1 MEKNLEAKYIRI
13 GNDFLKFKLTN
24 MNDKDYMNNPI
35 SGKLEKIHEIEGYK
49 NYDLNIMSVSGYSQS
64 KDDIQEYPQLIK
76 MWNNWVCNA
85 NDLNS
90 GSLKQSA
97 MANEYLSEIGAD
109 FDFQRAIEFLFE
121 NDAYIDFDDD
131 GNEIAYGHDWI
142 VNPLPNELYDFV
154 KELIEKHNEYSDKIL
169 QFFNSHFVEYGIKN
183 DSISQIEIASSLFF
197 DPKDKQFKFYNGF
210 DKNDGNVSE
219 LTVLPANQQELKILV
234 LERQEFIADMLK
246 KIPEVAFKNAYEH
259 FYSSI
264 KEETPALKE
273 TAKIENV
280 QKIKI

>member
-1 MEKNLEAKYIRI
+1 MAKDLEAKYIRI

-35 SGKLEKIHEIEGYK
+35 NGKLEKIHEIEGYK
-49 NYDLNIMSVSGYSQS
+49 NYDLNIMSVSGYNQS
-64 KDDIQEYPQLIK
+64 KKNIQEHPQFIK
-76 MWNNWVCNA
+76 MWNNWVCNS
-85 NDLNS
+85 NDLNN
-90 GSLKQSA
+90 GSLNQSA

-121 NDAYIDFDDD
+121 NDAYIDFDDE
-131 GNEIAYGHDWI
+131 GNEIAYGQDWI

-169 QFFNSHFVEYGIKN
+169 QFLNSHFVEYGIKN

-210 DKNDGNVSE
+210 DKKDGNVSE

-234 LERQEFIADMLK
+234 LEKQEFITDMLK

-273 TAKIENV
+273 TTKIENV

>member
-1 MEKNLEAKYIRI
+1 MAKDLEARHIRI

-35 SGKLEKIHEIEGYK
+35 NGKLEKIHEIEGYK
-49 NYDLNIMSVSGYSQS
+49 NYDLNIISVSGYNQS
-64 KDDIQEYPQLIK
+64 KKNIQEHPKLIK
-76 MWNNWVCNA
+76 MWNNWVCNQ

-97 MANEYLSEIGAD
+97 MANEYLSEMGAD
-109 FDFQRAIEFLFE
+109 FDFQRAIEFLHE
-121 NDAYIDFDDD
+121 NDAHIEFDED
-131 GNEIAYGHDWI
+131 GNEVEYGIDWI

-169 QFFNSHFVEYGIKN
+169 QFLNSHFVEYGIKN
-183 DSISQIEIASSLFF
+183 DSISQIEIANSLFF
-197 DPKDKQFKFYNGF
+197 DHKDKQFKFYNGF
-210 DKNDGNVSE
+210 DKNDGNVSAV
-219 LTVLPANQQELKILV
+219 TVLPANQQELKILV
-234 LERQEFIADMLK
+234 LERQEFIADMMK
-246 KIPEVAFKNAYEH
+246 KIPEAAFKNAYEH

-264 KEETPALKE
+264 KEETPVLKE
-273 TAKIENV
+273 TEKIENV

>member
-1 MEKNLEAKYIRI
+1 MEKNLKAKYIRI
-13 GNDFLKFKLTN
+13 GNDFLRFELNN

-35 SGKLEKIHEIEGYK
+35 NGKLEKIHEVSGYK

-64 KDDIQEYPQLIK
+64 KDHIQEYPQLIK

-90 GSLKQSA
+90 GSLKQSV

-131 GNEIAYGHDWI
+131 GNEIAYGQDWI

-169 QFFNSHFVEYGIKN
+169 QFLNSHFVEYGIKN
-183 DSISQIEIASSLFF
+183 DFISQIEIASSLFF
-197 DPKDKQFKFYNGF
+197 DSKDKQFKFYNGF

-219 LTVLPANQQELKILV
+219 LTVLSANQQELKILV
-234 LERQEFIADMLK
+234 LEKQEFIADMLK
-246 KIPEVAFKNAYEH
+246 KIPDVALKNALEH
-259 FYSSI
+259 FYSSN
-264 KEETPALKE
+264 KEEIPALKE
-273 TAKIENV
+273 TTKIENI